1 MKAVEYYDK
10 HVTNEYSEEDFDE
23 YIDFILQNV
32 PIETAFDD
40 LLPLG
45 DISELE
51 EYACVPTEEER
62 LEYEI
67 LTELEQSEMESD
79 DEREYDPFFGCFD
92 EIDSWEY
99 YKTRPF
105 DPNEEIEEVDEDWI
119 GYWDE
124 DDDDEL

>member
-1 MKAVEYYDK
+1 
-10 HVTNEYSEEDFDE
+10 
-23 YIDFILQNV
+23 
-32 PIETAFDD
+32 
-40 LLPLG
+40 
-45 DISELE
+45 
-51 EYACVPTEEER
+51 
-62 LEYEI
+62 
-67 LTELEQSEMESD
+67 MESD